1 MGGWKKKANL
11 ALESFP
17 TWEEGLRVA
26 TPISPKQSLPGCLL
40 LEKQRAGPEPRRG
53 GA

>member
-26 TPISPKQSLPGCLL
+26 TPISPKPVPPRLPSSG
-40 LEKQRAGPEPRRG
+40 EAGPEPRRG